1 MKAADTGVYASAV
14 STHSRPKAAGFE
26 KFNGIPLPFVST
38 HSRPKA
44 AGPAC
49 TFPLPFTICFNTQPP
64 EGGWPEY
71 QENIKVPA
79 GFNTQPPEG
88 GWFTFI
94 GRRYNN
100 TQFQH
105 TAARRRLDVPH
116 HQKYRR
122 LSFQHTAAR
131 RRLGAGVRL
140 RLLEHE
146 VSTHSRPKAAGRC
159 VAIGDSAGYRF
170 NTQPPEGGWYL

>member
-105 TAARRRLDVPH
+105 TAARRRL
-116 HQKYRR
+116 
-122 LSFQHTAAR
+122 
-131 RRLGAGVRL
+131 GAGVRL

-146 VSTHSRPKAAGRC
+146 VSTHSRPKAAGRWPFSPRRHWC
-159 VAIGDSAGYRF
+159 VSTHSRPKAAGSPATTYHA
-170 NTQPPEGGWYL
+170 Y